1 MARRKLDPI
10 TRDSQEDT
18 EELGGDT
25 NGAPEPETRSRRRKE
40 TPLGRIT
47 LTMELDTITKL
58 RFASISERVQP
69 CEFVERLLK
78 PVVRPYVLSI
88 RDRRTA
94 PEPGEAA

>member
-1 MARRKLDPI
+1 MSRRKLEAQPPDGQAEAEPNN
-10 TRDSQEDT
+10 SEV
-18 EELGGDT
+18 
-25 NGAPEPETRSRRRKE
+25 NGTPAPEPRSRRRKDA
-40 TPLGRIT
+40 PLGRIT

-88 RDRRTA
+88 RDRRNAIESGETA
-94 PEPGEAA
+94 